1 MVEAIGDVRL
11 IPADLGKDA
20 IIAELHK
27 LKAAKLLGEFR
38 GSPAV
43 DVEGVAQVVMAIGQL
58 MRTVPEIMEIDVNP
72 LIAYAKGKGVLA
84 LDALIVTK

>member
-1 MVEAIGDVRL
+1 
-11 IPADLGKDA
+11 
-20 IIAELHK
+20 
-27 LKAAKLLGEFR
+27 
-38 GSPAV
+38 
-43 DVEGVAQVVMAIGQL
+43 MAIGQL